1 MATSRRILRRGAEPD
16 SPGGASGW
24 SLTYGNLMVALVAFF
39 VLMLSSGG
47 DLGGLPAAAGQEQ
60 AQQTLPIASLSGIKR
75 RITATLEA
83 NGAEELVQF
92 ETSADGGLVVRLDA
106 GATFGSGSAEIMPS
120 AVPALDAVGGVLSQ
134 VGNSVRVEG
143 HTDDIPM
150 RPTPQYPDNWALSGA
165 RANVVLRY
173 LHDYYRIASGRLSVA
188 GYADSHPV
196 APNSTPQGR
205 AKNRRVDIVVLPR

>member
-1 MATSRRILRRGAEPD
+1 MPRRRTAESEAPAGAP
-16 SPGGASGW
+16 AW

-39 VLMLSSGG
+39 VLLLGAG
-47 DLGGLPAAAGQEQ
+47 DLGAATPAAPAEKGQ
-60 AQQTLPIASLSGIKR
+60 PVKVASLSSIKR
-75 RITATLEA
+75 RIEGDLERKGAT
-83 NGAEELVQF
+83 GLVQF
-92 ETSADGGLVVRLDA
+92 ETSTDGGLVIRLDA
-106 GATFGSGSAEIMPS
+106 GATFGSGSAEIMQG
-120 AVPALDAVGGVLSQ
+120 AVAALDAVGGVLAQ

-150 RPTPQYPDNWALSGA
+150 TPSPQYPDNWALSSA

-173 LHDYYRIASGRLSVA
+173 LHDYYGLASGRLAVA

-196 APNSTPQGR
+196 APNTTPQGR

>member
-1 MATSRRILRRGAEPD
+1 MRSPRRARRGTEPD
-16 SPGGASGW
+16 AGGGAPGW
-24 SLTYGNLMVALVAFF
+24 SLTYGNLMVALVSFF
-39 VLMLSSGG
+39 VLMLSGG
-47 DLGGLPAAAGQEQ
+47 DIGGLPAAEGQEQ
-60 AQQTLPIASLSGIKR
+60 QSLPVASLSSIKR

-83 NGAEELVQF
+83 NGALELVQF
-92 ETSADGGLVVRLDA
+92 ETSADGGLIVRLDA
-106 GATFGSGSAEIMPS
+106 GATFGSGSAEIMQG

-173 LHDYYRIASGRLSVA
+173 LHDYYQIASGRLSVA

>member
-1 MATSRRILRRGAEPD
+1 MATSRRGLRRGVEPD
-16 SPGGASGW
+16 SSGGAPGW

-39 VLMLSSGG
+39 VLMLSNGG
-47 DLGGLPAAAGQEQ
+47 DLGGLPAAAGGEEQ
-60 AQQTLPIASLSGIKR
+60 SLPVASLSSIKR
-75 RITATLEA
+75 RLAATLEA
-83 NGAEELVQF
+83 NGAQELVQF
-92 ETSADGGLVVRLDA
+92 EMSADGGLILRLDA
-106 GATFGSGSAEIMPS
+106 GATFGSGSAEIMQG

-150 RPTPQYPDNWALSGA
+150 RPTPQYPDNWALSSA

-173 LHDYYRIASGRLSVA
+173 LHDYYQIASGRLSVA

>member
-1 MATSRRILRRGAEPD
+1 MATSRRGLRRGVEPD
-16 SPGGASGW
+16 SSGGAPGW

-39 VLMLSSGG
+39 VLMLSNGG
-47 DLGGLPAAAGQEQ
+47 DLGGLPAAAGGEEQ
-60 AQQTLPIASLSGIKR
+60 SLPVASLSSIKR
-75 RITATLEA
+75 RLAATLEA

-92 ETSADGGLVVRLDA
+92 EMSADGGLILRLDA
-106 GATFGSGSAEIMPS
+106 GATFGSGSAEIMQG

-150 RPTPQYPDNWALSGA
+150 RPTPQYPDNWALSSA

-173 LHDYYRIASGRLSVA
+173 LHDYYQIASGRLSVA

>member
-1 MATSRRILRRGAEPD
+1 
-16 SPGGASGW
+16 
-24 SLTYGNLMVALVAFF
+24 MVALVAFF

-47 DLGGLPAAAGQEQ
+47 DLGTVPTADGSGPASLPV
-60 AQQTLPIASLSGIKR
+60 ASLSSVKR
-75 RITATLEA
+75 RIAATLEA
-83 NGAEELVQF
+83 NGATDLAQF
-92 ETSADGGLVVRLDA
+92 ETSADGGLVIRLDA
-106 GATFGSGSAEIMPS
+106 GAAFGSGSAEIMQT

-134 VGNSVRVEG
+134 VGNSIRVEG
-143 HTDDIPM
+143 HTDDLPM

-173 LHDYYRIASGRLSVA
+173 LHDYYQIASGRLSVA

>member
-1 MATSRRILRRGAEPD
+1 MATSRRIPRRGAEPD
-16 SPGGASGW
+16 SGSGASGW

-39 VLMLSSGG
+39 VLLLSSGG
-47 DLGGLPAAAGQEQ
+47 DLGGLPVAQGGEQ
-60 AQQTLPIASLSGIKR
+60 QNLSVASLSSVKR

-92 ETSADGGLVVRLDA
+92 ETSADGGLIVRLDA
-106 GATFGSGSAEIMPS
+106 GATFGSGSAEIMQG

-150 RPTPQYPDNWALSGA
+150 RPTPQYPDNWALSSA

-173 LHDYYRIASGRLSVA
+173 LHDYYQLASGRLSVA

-196 APNSTPQGR
+196 ASNATPQGR

>member
-1 MATSRRILRRGAEPD
+1 MATSRRNLRRGAEPD
-16 SPGGASGW
+16 SPGGAPGW
-24 SLTYGNLMVALVAFF
+24 SLPYGNLMVALVAFF

-47 DLGGLPAAAGQEQ
+47 DLGGLPAAATGEEQ
-60 AQQTLPIASLSGIKR
+60 ALPVASLSGIKR
-75 RITATLEA
+75 KISATLEA
-83 NGAEELVQF
+83 NGAEGLVLF
-92 ETSADGGLVVRLDA
+92 ETSADGGLIIRLDA
-106 GATFGSGSAEIMPS
+106 GATFGSGSAEIMQG

-150 RPTPQYPDNWALSGA
+150 RPTPQYPDNWALSSA

-173 LHDYYRIASGRLSVA
+173 LHDYYQIASGRLSVA